1 MERSHEATAG
11 SSEPDPRTGGLVARL
26 PGLDLVLAAESL
38 GDIVEAVQHRMLAAG
53 IDLVHIPYKG
63 AAPALTDLIGGQ
75 ISIMFAGGPSAANQ
89 IKAGRLKLLAVASPD
104 RVAAFPA
111 VPTMIEA
118 GLSGFDARAWW
129 CVVAPANTPAGIVT
143 RLNHEINRA
152 LALPD
157 VRERFASQGA
167 DAVIMTPTQLSGY
180 FKSEVAKWAQVVVA
194 SGARAE

>member
-1 MERSHEATAG
+1 MQR
-11 SSEPDPRTGGLVARL
+11 DWRR
-26 PGLDLVLAAESL
+26 
-38 GDIVEAVQHRMLAAG
+38 I
-53 IDLVHIPYKG
+53 
-63 AAPALTDLIGGQ
+63 LTDTKNGVNRR
-75 ISIMFAGGPSAANQ
+75 SAVREWY
-89 IKAGRLKLLAVASPD
+89 G
-104 RVAAFPA
+104 
-111 VPTMIEA
+111 
-118 GLSGFDARAWW
+118 
-129 CVVAPANTPAGIVT
+129 VVAPANTPAGIVM